1 MACDQRIR
9 KCTNLAK
16 HRLSTDPTK
25 EVIFLK
31 IGYADYFF
39 DFRIGFPTSKTAENY
54 RNIFGTMK
62 TKLAVPER
70 TCASSSSSS
79 SSLLAVE
86 SPYCVPYHER
96 LGNVIGNT
104 IGNAIGSAI
113 GRQ

>member
-1 MACDQRIR
+1 MANDQRIR

-39 DFRIGFPTSKTAENY
+39 YFRIGFPTSKTAENY

-70 TCASSSSSS
+70 TCVPKCRLSQLFREGFVTILGKSGDLQQR
-79 SSLLAVE
+79 LLVITGGCFLDGA
-86 SPYCVPYHER
+86 HE
-96 LGNVIGNT
+96 
-104 IGNAIGSAI
+104 
-113 GRQ
+113 

>member
-1 MACDQRIR
+1 MASDQTIR
-9 KCTNLAK
+9 KCTKLTK
-16 HRLSTDPTK
+16 HRSSTDLTK

-70 TCASSSSSS
+70 RCGEF
-79 SSLLAVE
+79 V
-86 SPYCVPYHER
+86 
-96 LGNVIGNT
+96 VIL
-104 IGNAIGSAI
+104 
-113 GRQ
+113 R